1 MPVVVRGD
9 DSGRD
14 ILQSERTNVRGL
26 FRAWL
31 KDHPDVTRYV
41 IIDDED
47 DELDDLPLFQPS
59 ARTGLTEKIADGV
72 TTYLSGKSDRDMRR
86 SAIKRFFQNIHS
98 LLKGHEG

>member
-1 MPVVVRGD
+1 M
-9 DSGRD
+9 
-14 ILQSERTNVRGL
+14 
-26 FRAWL
+26 
-31 KDHPDVTRYV
+31 TRYV

-72 TTYLSGKSDRDMRR
+72 TTYLSGKSGRDMRR
-86 SAIKRFFQNIHS
+86 SAIKRFFRNIHS

>member
-1 MPVVVRGD
+1 
-9 DSGRD
+9 
-14 ILQSERTNVRGL
+14 
-26 FRAWL
+26 
-31 KDHPDVTRYV
+31 VTRYV

-86 SAIKRFFQNIHS
+86 SAIRRFFQNIHS